1 MNFYPSET
9 ATDAEMATA
18 EAMTMDDYLLN
29 HISPEDDY
37 LHRLYRATNTHLLR
51 PRMASGH
58 LQGQLLRMLT
68 GMIRPKVVVEIG
80 TY

>member
-9 ATDAEMATA
+9 ATDAEMAAA

-37 LHRLYRATNTHLLR
+37 LHRL
-51 PRMASGH
+51 
-58 LQGQLLRMLT
+58 
-68 GMIRPKVVVEIG
+68 
-80 TY
+80 

>member
-9 ATDAEMATA
+9 ATDAEMAAA

-37 LHRLYRATNTHLLR
+37 LHRLYRATNTSCCGR
-51 PRMASGH
+51 AWRRGICRASSCAC
-58 LQGQLLRMLT
+58 
-68 GMIRPKVVVEIG
+68 
-80 TY
+80 